1 MSWRDSRSYTPCTIV
16 RTGRVR
22 TNRFASPV
30 VSMLG
35 HILHPRRALA
45 PSHVARSRQW
55 RQPSH
60 GNFHLDLYRTLS
72 PPPQGLAYPTPPLD
86 YLPASVRK
94 TGLYPPFSHT
104 QHVQPSA
111 TVQLSTRRC
120 QSRRGARRPIPH
132 YTPHTKLRHAGEESG
147 EHQTT
152 SFIIGPS
159 SLGRLGTLTVSFPFD
174 EPPKFRPLRTA
185 L

>member
-1 MSWRDSRSYTPCTIV
+1 MQAGIAWHRCSRVGFIMHSRDDVRLHRRHRRYSSWSPTAAAVRTHAWTPFRSNYCTDAKAVPVPTVRQMSWRDSRSYTPCTIV

-72 PPPQGLAYPTPPLD
+72 PTTRFC
-86 YLPASVRK
+86 LPYA
-94 TGLYPPFSHT
+94 
-104 QHVQPSA
+104 
-111 TVQLSTRRC
+111 
-120 QSRRGARRPIPH
+120 
-132 YTPHTKLRHAGEESG
+132 
-147 EHQTT
+147 
-152 SFIIGPS
+152 
-159 SLGRLGTLTVSFPFD
+159 
-174 EPPKFRPLRTA
+174 TA
-185 L
+185 LLPTH